1 MIDFKRNREGE
12 ESDLQQGQM
21 ICNFA
26 HLASIWPNRVQDN
39 DISKDINNAQFF
51 MLGVFTLL
59 LCYINILQF
68 YIKYYIMSIYD

>member
-1 MIDFKRNREGE
+1 MIKEKKMIDFKRNREGE

-39 DISKDINNAQFF
+39 DISKDINNA
-51 MLGVFTLL
+51 
-59 LCYINILQF
+59 
-68 YIKYYIMSIYD
+68 